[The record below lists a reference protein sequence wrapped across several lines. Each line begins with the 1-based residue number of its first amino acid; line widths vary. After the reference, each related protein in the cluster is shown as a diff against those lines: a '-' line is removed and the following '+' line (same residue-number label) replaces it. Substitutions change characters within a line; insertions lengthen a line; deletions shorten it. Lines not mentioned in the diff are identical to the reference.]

1 MVKTHSKD
9 LKYDLYVW
17 GVAFLSTSDFVTNET
32 FIFEPNINYILTTG
46 NAGNIKILINN
57 KEIGKLGK
65 KGEVLNSYN
74 FINYLEKI
82 KSN

>member
-1 MVKTHSKD
+1 MFNPVHIASEHD
-9 LKYDLYVW
+9 Y
-17 GVAFLSTSDFVTNET
+17 
-32 FIFEPNINYILTTG
+32 
-46 NAGNIKILINN
+46 N

>member
-1 MVKTHSKD
+1 MKEIFQRDFFNYLNKKKIDDFIGVPDSTM
-9 LKYDLYVW
+9 KY
-17 GVAFLSTSDFVTNET
+17 
-32 FIFEPNINYILTTG
+32 FITTG
-46 NAGNIKILINN
+46 NAGNIEINLGEN
-57 KEIGKLGK
+57 KFSKLGK